1 MIKKV
6 YESDCC
12 RCGITCRV
20 ANNDTKIPLIN
31 KITLSSLNIH
41 GEVIPELEGGEYYI
55 CDDCWND
62 LLRFF
67 DKVEYHI

>member
-1 MIKKV
+1 MGGIVIKKV

-41 GEVIPELEGGEYYI
+41 GGKLYQNLKGGRILY
-55 CDDCWND
+55 
-62 LLRFF
+62 L
-67 DKVEYHI
+67 